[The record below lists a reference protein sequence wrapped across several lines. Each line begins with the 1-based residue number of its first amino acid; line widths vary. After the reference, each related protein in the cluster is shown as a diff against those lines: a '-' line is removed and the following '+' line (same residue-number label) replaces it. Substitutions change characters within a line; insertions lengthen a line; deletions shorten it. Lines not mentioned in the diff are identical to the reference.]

1 MTLGRTPDAFD
12 GPSFEEAVVWEE
24 QTSDPSDERRTQF
37 VQNKGMM
44 TFADGAA
51 RSVGET
57 REAVWQ
63 HPVDE
68 FDVDTPPGAPSTGYR
83 VIVGDTP
90 TDDFIG
96 HEWEIAQWNGTA
108 WVFAVPKRG
117 TAIILRG
124 GVSPYVQTASAA
136 PWVWDQADPAAFFG
150 TNLQWVEDLTS
161 SSTTS
166 SSWQQKLRL
175 TTTDLPLGDYI
186 LLYAAVIE
194 GSLASTYVG
203 VQLEQDDTTVLAE
216 AEVAPGPS
224 SSLVFSGHVVR
235 ASFSGIHTFD
245 IDWQRASGGGQAYI
259 SGARLTLWRI
269 S

>member
-1 MTLGRTPDAFD
+1 MGRTPDAHD
-12 GPSFEEAVVWEE
+12 GPLYEEAVIWSE
-24 QTSDPSDERRTQF
+24 QTSDPSEQARTQF
-37 VQNKGMM
+37 VEDKGLL

-51 RSVGET
+51 RAIGET
-57 REAVWQ
+57 REALWQ

-68 FDVDTPPGAPSTGYR
+68 FDVDTPPSTPSTGYR

-90 TDDFIG
+90 TGDFVG
-96 HEWEIAQWNGTA
+96 HEWEIAQYDGSD
-108 WVFAVPKRG
+108 WVFTTPKQG
-117 TAIILRG
+117 TTAFVKG
-124 GVSPYVQTASAA
+124 DSSPHYQTAAST
-136 PWVWDQADPAAFFG
+136 PWSWSQTDPGGFFG
-150 TNLQWVEDLTS
+150 SELQWTEDLTT

-186 LLYAAVIE
+186 LLYSAVIE
-194 GSLASTYVG
+194 GSLSSTFVG

-216 AEVAPGPS
+216 AEVSPGPS

-235 ASFSGIHTFD
+235 SSFSGVHTFD
-245 IDWQRASGGGQAYI
+245 IDWRRASGGGQAYI